1 MRTSLVLRSGTTSAP
16 MARLPDTSLNV
27 ILKPLV
33 SLFPF
38 FYVNCYTPIAL
49 AWAKSFPSGC
59 YLTKSK
65 LLALAQT
72 PLVLHGAR
80 KASRGPSSGFFFFV
94 YFVVFPCCLRSSQWN
109 TRSSTYNYTCVHIL
123 CSFFFF
129 YSGEMHSSGCVN
141 ALTDY

>member
-49 AWAKSFPSGC
+49 AWAKSFPLGC

-80 KASRGPSSGFFFFV
+80 KASRGPSSVFCFFV
-94 YFVVFPCCLRSSQWN
+94 VVFPCCLRSSQWN

-123 CSFFFF
+123 CSFFLFFF
-129 YSGEMHSSGCVN
+129 YSGEMHSSGCVD
-141 ALTDY
+141 ALIDY